1 MKKLIDKIGYET
13 FWGGIFGIVA
23 IIAAIVS
30 TVLGGLDGSTIWGC
44 VKDVAGTIVA
54 VMVLW
59 VAVKQIIP
67 TKITD
72 INKIF
77 KIELEKIV
85 DKYKPLIKQNTDKAN
100 KYDIAYN
107 VEALFGNE
115 PKSPTKIFEYDEN
128 KKLKFF
134 VTKTFFMGKSPE
146 DFKEMQKAIIGQ
158 ILLKFDDK
166 KKYEITVNGDTIS
179 INFNEPLNTP
189 EDVRY
194 AVGLIDKFLFY
205 AIALNKKVAK

>member
-1 MKKLIDKIGYET
+1 MKKWIDKIGYET
-13 FWGGIFGIVA
+13 FWGGVFGIVA
-23 IIAAIVS
+23 ILAAIIS

-44 VKDVAGTIVA
+44 VKDVAGTMVA

-59 VAVKQIIP
+59 VAVKQFIP
-67 TKITD
+67 KKITD
-72 INKIF
+72 INEIF

-85 DKYKPLIKQNTDKAN
+85 DKYKPLVKQNTDKAN

-128 KKLKFF
+128 KNLKFF
-134 VTKTFFMGKSPE
+134 VTKTFFMGKSSD

-158 ILLKFDDK
+158 ILIKFDDK
-166 KKYEITVNGDTIS
+166 EKYEITVNGDTIS
-179 INFNEPLNTP
+179 INFNEPLNSP

-194 AVGLIDKFLFY
+194 AVELIDKFLFY